1 MKRKSILLLCA
12 LMSFGAFA
20 QKSLVKDVEKAIGG
34 MNPDVKTLKAACSDI
49 LPALVNA
56 ETKDDAKTW
65 LVAGKANF
73 GLFDSQQTKMMM
85 KQPVDTMMMGDAL
98 IKGYEYFVKA
108 LPLDSVKE
116 VDKKTGEYK
125 LNKDGSIK
133 IKTSKVSKEIANSLV
148 TRHNDFSVMASLL
161 YDSKHYKEAA
171 KAWGI
176 YAAIPYAGIVDRD
189 KFAVPDTVIG
199 QMEFYQGTAS
209 WQAEDLKGA
218 VAAFASARLHGY
230 KAKEAYDYALSCA
243 AGLQDNDAIVAI
255 AAEAYEEFGNK
266 DIQYMNILINDK
278 LNKEKFDE
286 AESLINKALA
296 SNPNNPELINL
307 QGLILENKKDEA
319 GAKAL
324 FIQVTKLK
332 PDYAQGQFNAG
343 RIIMKEAI
351 ALQKDM
357 EKMAPAE
364 YQKVKESQLIP
375 LFKEAL
381 PYMEEAY
388 RLDNTNTN
396 AKNILRN
403 LYYQLGDEAKLN
415 ALEQY

>member
-34 MNPDVKTLKAACSDI
+34 MNPDVNTLKAACSDI

-176 YAAIPYAGIVDRD
+176 YAAIPYAGIADRD

-255 AAEAYEEFGNK
+255 AAEAYEEFGDK

-286 AESLINKALA
+286 AESLISKALA

-324 FIQVTKLK
+324 FMQVTKLK

-357 EKMAPAE
+357 EKMASNE

>member
-34 MNPDVKTLKAACSDI
+34 MNPDVNTLKAACSDI

-85 KQPVDTMMMGDAL
+85 KQPVDTMMMGEAL

-108 LPLDSVKE
+108 LPLDSIKE

-125 LNKDGSIK
+125 LNKDGSVK

-161 YDSKHYKEAA
+161 YDSRHYKEAA
-171 KAWGI
+171 EAWGI
-176 YAAIPYAGIVDRD
+176 YAAIPYAGFADRD
-189 KFAVPDTVIG
+189 KFAVQDTVIG

-218 VAAFASARLHGY
+218 VTAFASARSHGY

-243 AGLQDNDAIVAI
+243 AGLQDNDMIVAI
-255 AAEAYEEFGNK
+255 ATEAYEEFGDK

-286 AESLINKALA
+286 AEGLISKALA
-296 SNPNNPELINL
+296 TNPNNPELINL
-307 QGLILENKKDEA
+307 QGLILESKKDEA

-332 PDYAQGQFNAG
+332 PDFAQGQFNAG

-351 ALQKDM
+351 ALQKEM
-357 EKMAPAE
+357 EKMAPTE
-364 YQKVKESQLIP
+364 YQKVKETQLIP

-388 RLDNTNTN
+388 RLDNTNKN